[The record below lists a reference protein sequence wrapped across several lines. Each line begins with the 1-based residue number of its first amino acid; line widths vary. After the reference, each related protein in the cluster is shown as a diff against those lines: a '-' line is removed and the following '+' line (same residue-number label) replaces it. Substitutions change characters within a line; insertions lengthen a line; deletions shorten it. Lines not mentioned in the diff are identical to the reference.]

1 MKPYHQ
7 RSPFGW
13 KRLIQSFQYAFR
25 GLSLL
30 LKFEYNLYIQI
41 AFAFLALLLAFLFS
55 FSPTEWIVLI
65 LSIGLV
71 IFAELTN
78 TAFEKTMDLVQPQ
91 YDERVRDIKDLAA
104 GAVVFA
110 VLIALVVGGILFLP
124 HVFQLFL

>member
-7 RSPFGW
+7 QSPFGL
-13 KRLIQSFQYAFR
+13 KRLIRSFQYAFR

-30 LKFEYNLYIQI
+30 FRFEYNLYIQI
-41 AFAFLALLLAFLFS
+41 AFAFLALLLAFFFS
-55 FSPTEWIVLI
+55 FSRTEWAILV

-104 GAVVFA
+104 GTVVFT
-110 VLIALVVGGILFLP
+110 VFISLVVGGFLFLP
-124 HVFQLFL
+124 HFMSLFS